1 MAGNPKANVFALEAS
16 ISIDTTNFKN
26 KISEIKNA
34 GLAMQQVMEKDI
46 KSVKALQ
53 QFLNDFDTKKFKDS
67 VKGIKDSA
75 KGIGDEV
82 DKDKDK
88 IDDLGIKT
96 NETVVLL
103 LAKTILLRS

>member
-46 KSVKALQ
+46 RTVLKGFV
-53 QFLNDFDTKKFKDS
+53 TKLTKTK
-67 VKGIKDSA
+67 IKLM
-75 KGIGDEV
+75 I
-82 DKDKDK
+82 
-88 IDDLGIKT
+88 
-96 NETVVLL
+96 
-103 LAKTILLRS
+103 